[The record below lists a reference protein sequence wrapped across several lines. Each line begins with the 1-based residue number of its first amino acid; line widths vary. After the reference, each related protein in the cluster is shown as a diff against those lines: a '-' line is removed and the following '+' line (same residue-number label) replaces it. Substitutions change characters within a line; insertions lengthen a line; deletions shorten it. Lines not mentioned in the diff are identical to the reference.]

1 MNQEQTL
8 SAWES
13 VGDAE
18 FMARLNRVFAQN
30 RLDRYLSRERA
41 EKLHTLARRLAETNA
56 QYNLSAITDPDG
68 IIFKQFADSAALLPF
83 IPEKAKVLDVGTGAG
98 FPALV
103 LAVCRPDLTVTALD
117 ATEKKVRYV
126 EESARVLGL
135 TNLTAICARAE
146 DLAAGELREG
156 FNVVTARAVSELRIL
171 SELCLPFC
179 RRGGLFLAMKSK
191 NAENE
196 LKAAKKAIPTL
207 GGKLKEQ
214 KAYSLTDGKETVER
228 YILVLEK
235 NAQTPARY
243 PRPYAKI
250 LKSPL

>member
-1 MNQEQTL
+1 MNQELTQ

-13 VGDAE
+13 VNDAE
-18 FMARLNRVFAQN
+18 FLARLNRVFAQN

-41 EKLHTLARRLAETNA
+41 EKLLLLARRLAEVGA

-68 IIFKQFADSAALLPF
+68 IIFKHFADSAALCPHL
-83 IPEKAKVLDVGTGAG
+83 PEKAKVLDVGTGAG
-98 FPALV
+98 FPSLV
-103 LAVCRPDLTVTALD
+103 LAVCRPDIHVTALD

-126 EESARVLGL
+126 EQSAKMLGL

-146 DLAAGELREG
+146 DLAATELRKS
-156 FNVVTARAVSELRIL
+156 FDVVTARAVSELRIL

-196 LKAAKKAIPTL
+196 LKAAKKAIPML
-207 GGKLKEQ
+207 GGKLKAQ
-214 KAYSLTDGKETVER
+214 NSYTLTDGKETVER

-235 NAQTPARY
+235 NAETPARY

>member
-1 MNQEQTL
+1 MQNEQTL
-8 SAWES
+8 STWENVS
-13 VGDAE
+13 EAD
-18 FMARLNRVFAQN
+18 FLARLNRVFAQN

-41 EKLHTLARRLAETNA
+41 EKLYLLARRLFETNT

-68 IIFKQFADSAALLPF
+68 IIFKHFADCAALCPM
-83 IPEKAKVLDVGTGAG
+83 IPEKASVLDVGTGAG
-98 FPALV
+98 FPSLV
-103 LAVCRPDLTVTALD
+103 LAICRPDLRVTALD

-126 EESARVLGL
+126 EESARLLGL
-135 TNLTAICARAE
+135 TNLTAVCARAE
-146 DLAAGELREG
+146 DLAATKMRGS
-156 FNVVTARAVSELRIL
+156 FDVVTARAVSELRIL

-179 RRGGLFLAMKSK
+179 RRGGLFLAMKAK

-196 LKAAKKAIPTL
+196 LKAAKKAIPML

-214 KAYSLTDGKETVER
+214 KEYSLTDGTETVLR
-228 YILVLEK
+228 YVLILEK
-235 NAQTPARY
+235 NAETPARY

>member
-1 MNQEQTL
+1 MKEELTQN
-8 SAWES
+8 AWDS
-13 VGDAE
+13 VNDAE
-18 FMARLNRVFAQN
+18 FLARLNRVFALN

-41 EKLHTLARRLAETNA
+41 EKLFTLARRLAEEGA

-68 IIFKQFADSAALLPF
+68 IIFKHFADSAALCPY
-83 IPEKAKVLDVGTGAG
+83 IPEKATVLDVGTGAG
-98 FPALV
+98 FPSLV
-103 LAVCRPDLTVTALD
+103 LAVCRPDIQVTALD

-126 EESARVLGL
+126 EESARLL
-135 TNLTAICARAE
+135 ALPNLRAVCARAE
-146 DLAAGELREG
+146 DLAATDLRRS
-156 FNVVTARAVSELRIL
+156 FDVVTARAVSELRIL

-196 LKAAKKAIPTL
+196 LKAAKKAIPLL

-214 KAYSLTDGKETVER
+214 KSYTLTDGKETAER

-235 NAQTPARY
+235 NAETPTRY